1 MDKRPIHNVIRADD
15 AKRTFDFTEVEKKL
29 KPAKIIHF
37 EDDQQDFL
45 RWYVA
50 GNGVVVC
57 SEPFQTNI
65 WAGYVIIRAVVG
77 QEPLV
82 RTPEG
87 STRKVRHRVARI
99 EQLN

>member
-1 MDKRPIHNVIRADD
+1 MINVIRDEN
-15 AKRTFDFTEVEKKL
+15 AKREFDFTEVLRKL
-29 KPAKIIHF
+29 KPVKVIHF
-37 EDDQQDFL
+37 EDDHQDFL

-50 GNGVVVC
+50 GNGTVIC

-65 WAGYVIIRAVVG
+65 WSGYVIIRAIIG

-87 STRKVRHRVARI
+87 STRKVRHRVASI
-99 EQLN
+99 YDIS